1 VRTVFIYIYIYIYI
15 YICNLN
21 HFLRMAKLT
30 VIKDTYEIS
39 ILCFSNIVSDINVIL
54 SFFQSW
60 NTLKVFQFVMPMYM
74 F

>member
-1 VRTVFIYIYIYIYI
+1 
-15 YICNLN
+15 
-21 HFLRMAKLT
+21 MAKLT